1 VARLSVTPGAALNAS
16 TFSTAA
22 FKLENLSSG
31 GQQLTSVTIDLS
43 GSILAGMVFDP
54 AGAAGDTV
62 AKGFTVDG
70 QVGSFTVSSATF
82 GNGSNTAGFKT
93 LTLQLQGFDPG
104 ETLQFSVDVDPASI
118 QGVEAPGPGD
128 SGGVAGVELTG
139 AAVAFSFGTTT
150 LTNELFKEP
159 SSAGGATVLAK
170 GGLPATPT
178 VTVTGVS
185 GTTGTVSSVEQTVN
199 ISGPAGATAR
209 VLVMEGGAFTQGVPA
224 SAPDLGPFEANS
236 AVNVTTYDVA
246 LDSQGQG
253 QVQVTLTDSVPEGGL
268 NLITAVVLGTDGA
281 SGPASAPI
289 ALALATTTPNFVQST
304 LSGIAPDDFTSLQFG
319 PDGRLYVSTVDGTIL
334 ALTIEAPSAGYQVAA
349 GGIETI
355 NAIKAITNYNDD
367 GTLAAATD
375 QGTRQVT
382 GILVTSAPAPQRRR

>member
-118 QGVEAPGPGD
+118 QGVAAPGPGEAG
-128 SGGVAGVELTG
+128 SVAGVELTG

-236 AVNVTTYDVA
+236 AVNVTTYDVL

-253 QVQVTLTDSVPEGGL
+253 QVQVTLKDSVPEGGL
-268 NLITAVVLGTDGA
+268 NRITAAVLGTDGA

-304 LSGIAPDDFTSLQFG
+304 LSGIATADFTSLQFG
-319 PDGRLYVSTVDGTIL
+319 PDERLYVSTVDGTIL
-334 ALTIEAPSAGYQVAA
+334 ALTIEATSAGYQVAA